1 MVAKHT
7 AAKTMAA
14 KNTSTEK
21 GNGFQSMPSKP
32 KGKKKDS
39 PPSKFPSKAPTVAKS
54 AGASKLS
61 PVKSKAK
68 LKGGRDAGI
77 PKQVS
82 KRMVRRMALFCG
94 IPTFLGLV
102 SFPTSYFMLQQ
113 GIELPNVAVLL
124 VSLGCLGL
132 GVLGLSYG
140 VLSASWDEERLGNA
154 LGWSEFQLNFGRMVE
169 GWKEARDRS
178 KL

>member
-1 MVAKHT
+1 
-7 AAKTMAA
+7 MAA
-14 KNTSTEK
+14 KNMAAKNTEK
-21 GNGFQSMPSKP
+21 GNGFQSLPSSS

-39 PPSKFPSKAPTVAKS
+39 APSKSSSKAPPVTKGAGSSKPNSTKPKS
-54 AGASKLS
+54 GA
-61 PVKSKAK
+61 
-68 LKGGRDAGI
+68 RDAGI
-77 PKQVS
+77 PEQVS

-94 IPTFLGLV
+94 IPTFLGLA
-102 SFPTSYFMLQQ
+102 SFPTSYFILQQ

-140 VLSASWDEERLGNA
+140 VLSASWDEDRSGNA

-169 GWKEARDRS
+169 GWKEARDRN